1 MLVLLP
7 PSETKRDGGAGAP
20 LALAE
25 LSFPGLAR
33 VRREVLAAVSALSRN
48 RARSMEALKLGASQT
63 GEVDRN
69 RAIRSSPTMPA
80 IERYTGVLYDALD
93 AGSLSTAHRAF
104 AQRTVAVHSAL
115 FGLVAADDRIPAYRL
130 SFDSRLSLERG
141 KPSLKK
147 RWAPVVAAQLAATP
161 GLILD
166 LRSEGYV
173 GLGPAPVRGGVHY
186 VRVLARSEDGQ
197 VRALNHFNKQAK
209 GLFARALIEAG
220 MELDD
225 TASLLEWARDEGYE
239 LSAVPGSSDLALVV
253 PAIAGVPGALTAV
266 LR

>member
-1 MLVLLP
+1 MLGDL
-7 PSETKRDGGAGAP
+7 R
-20 LALAE
+20 
-25 LSFPGLAR
+25 FPGLAR
-33 VRREVLAAVSALSRN
+33 VRREVVAALSGLSRN
-48 RARSMEALKLGASQT
+48 RAKSMEALKLGSTQAR
-63 GEVDRN
+63 EVDRN

-93 AGSLSTAHRAF
+93 AVTLSGKQRAF
-104 AQRTVAVHSAL
+104 ADDTVAVHSAL
-115 FGLVAADDRIPAYRL
+115 FGLVAAGDLIPAYRL

-141 KPSLKK
+141 APTLKK
-147 RWAPVVAAQLAATP
+147 RWAPAVTAVLAERP

-173 GLGPAPVRGGVHY
+173 GLGPAPARGDVHY
-186 VRVLARSEDGQ
+186 VRVLARGDDGE

-209 GLFARALIEAG
+209 GLLARALIEAG
-220 MELDD
+220 RDFQSTED
-225 TASLLEWARDEGYE
+225 LLEWARDEGYE
-239 LSAVPGSSDLALVV
+239 LGRVPGSDDLSLIV